1 MFAICQFDFSFVI
14 SNLEVILIYIKM
26 KKKKSNEKGLLS
38 VYKTEKGKCKCCT
51 NDEISQE
58 SEALMRHIKII
69 KRHLKDLSSIKNI
82 SCNIYIGNKE

>member
-1 MFAICQFDFSFVI
+1 
-14 SNLEVILIYIKM
+14 M

-69 KRHLKDLSSIKNI
+69 KRHLKDLSLIRI
-82 SCNIYIGNKE
+82 

>member
-1 MFAICQFDFSFVI
+1 
-14 SNLEVILIYIKM
+14 M
-26 KKKKSNEKGLLS
+26 KKNSNEKSLLS
-38 VYKTEKGKCKCCT
+38 VYRTVKDKCKWSIMT

-69 KRHLKDLSSIKNI
+69 KRHLKDLSLIKNI